1 MERHRSS
8 SGNDAPRKRA
18 KTYVHPNPNRTSFRI
33 PFLFLNTGLALFAAF
48 HLLALASGYGWLDA
62 HHRSPGG
69 WAAAHLLVLGW
80 ATMTAM
86 GAAYQLLYVVL
97 QTKLHS
103 EGLAYVH
110 YAVYALGTVGL
121 VLAFRAFSPAAITA
135 FGALAACGIALFA
148 WNLARTLLHARQWN
162 TITLSTAG
170 ALACLVLAALIGVA
184 MGASFWLGAGSALH
198 ARLFVAHLWLG
209 AIGWFGLLITGYT
222 YKLLPMFYLAH
233 GYPRRLEGVV
243 LLLWSAAVLVGA
255 LGALAGG
262 DSAVQVAALFVLV
275 LAMIAF
281 VRHIAVILRHRHKA
295 NPGVGI
301 ACSVWSARSVAVA
314 AVLAL
319 LVAVFYPQTAS
330 IPRTAH
336 LAGAAYLWGW
346 VGFTILGYL
355 SKIVPFLW
363 WTHKYGPKVGK
374 EPVPSLAELLN
385 DRLAG
390 RTLAVMALAFLLF
403 MAALAAGWT
412 PLAKA
417 SGMVLSLAAL
427 GYTVLLATTFMK

>member
-1 MERHRSS
+1 
-8 SGNDAPRKRA
+8 
-18 KTYVHPNPNRTSFRI
+18 
-33 PFLFLNTGLALFAAF
+33 
-48 HLLALASGYGWLDA
+48 
-62 HHRSPGG
+62 
-69 WAAAHLLVLGW
+69 
-80 ATMTAM
+80 MTAM
-86 GAAYQLLYVVL
+86 GAAYQLLHVVL

-148 WNLARTLLHARQWN
+148 WNLARTLLRARQWN
-162 TITLSTAG
+162 TVTLSTAG

-198 ARLFVAHLWLG
+198 ARLFTAHLWFG

-243 LLLWSAAVLVGA
+243 LLLWSAAVL
-255 LGALAGG
+255 
-262 DSAVQVAALFVLV
+262 
-275 LAMIAF
+275 
-281 VRHIAVILRHRHKA
+281 
-295 NPGVGI
+295 
-301 ACSVWSARSVAVA
+301 
-314 AVLAL
+314 AL
-319 LVAVFYPQTAS
+319 LVAVFFPQAVS
-330 IPRTAH
+330 IPRAAH

-403 MAALAAGWT
+403 MAALAAGWI

-427 GYTVLLATTFMK
+427 GYTILLAKTFTK